1 MAVDNPDVV
10 DAVGIERASGIVAL
24 TISDHLEW
32 DDHNQILLA
41 LQEKIN
47 RYVAFIESGEVFE
60 SYPQAVGKP
69 LRIDVVCKHTPS
81 ESGMRFLSAAREVVE
96 QAGWSFSWRVPAPEN
111 QPQKSDP
118 KEPS

>member
-32 DDHNQILLA
+32 DDAHEHLLT

-47 RYVAFIESGEVFE
+47 RYLAFVESGELLE
-60 SYPQAVGKP
+60 SYPKAVGKP
-69 LRIDVVCKHTPS
+69 VRIDVICKYEPTATAK
-81 ESGMRFLSAAREVVE
+81 RFFERAGKVIE
-96 QAGWSFSWRVPAPEN
+96 QAGLSLSWRVPAVE
-111 QPQKSDP
+111 
-118 KEPS
+118 